1 VTDHL
6 ADFDGQHLWD
16 SVPDAMLLVAQSGEI
31 LLANGEAS
39 RLFGFRE
46 SMNGVSVDTLVSAGA
61 GVDHRS
67 LRADF
72 HAAPRRR
79 AMGAGM
85 RLEARRADGSTFPVQ
100 ISLSPLG
107 TDLAIAAVR
116 DVSDMVASEELLVD
130 STRRRILAEDHE
142 RIAKDMHDNV
152 IQELFALGMSLQAAV
167 PSIAD
172 ESTASRVE
180 KAVSSL
186 DEVILS
192 IRSLIFDVRG
202 GRSHQD
208 GLRSR
213 VVEVATSL
221 IPSLGFEPSVSFDG
235 PVDSVPES
243 IQEHVVAVAREAMT
257 NVARHASASAAAVS
271 VQCRNGVVTVMVT
284 DDGIGMPAEP
294 KRRSGHTN
302 LTARAREVEG
312 TFVVDTHPD
321 GGTRV
326 SWSGPIG

>member
-1 VTDHL
+1 MTDYL
-6 ADFDGQHLWD
+6 ADLDGQHLWD

-31 LLANGEAS
+31 LLANSEAS

-46 SMNGVSVDTLVSAGA
+46 SMTGVSVETLVSTRA

-72 HAAPRRR
+72 HSAPRRR

-107 TDLAIAAVR
+107 PELAIAAVR

-130 STRRRILAEDHE
+130 SARRRILAEDHE

-180 KAVSSL
+180 NAVSSL

-202 GRSHQD
+202 VRSHQD

-243 IQEHVVAVAREAMT
+243 VQAHVVAVAREAMT
-257 NVARHASASAAAVS
+257 NVARHAGASAAAVS
-271 VQCRNGVVTVMVT
+271 VQCRNGVVTVLVT
-284 DDGIGMPAEP
+284 DDGVGMPAEP
-294 KRRSGHTN
+294 TRRSGHTN
-302 LTARAREVEG
+302 LAARAREVEG
-312 TFVVDTHPD
+312 AFVVDTHPD
-321 GGTRV
+321 GGTSV